1 MRILLTLALLLGSA
15 LGQAGAIYTYKDRNG
30 ISVYTN
36 IKPTGVRARVIT
48 FYSCPACNV
57 HSKLDWTNT
66 RLNFETFRPEVEKYA
81 NQYGVEVALIR
92 SIMHAE
98 SAFNPN
104 ALSRA
109 GAQGLMQL
117 MPATADRF
125 GVSNPYDPKQ
135 NIMGGVAYLRF
146 LLNMFDGNADLAS
159 AAYNA
164 GEGAVLRFTG
174 IPPYAETQ
182 VYVQRVGTLLQR
194 YRTEVPATATLPT
207 ATAAAASAAVASP
220 TALVD

>member
-1 MRILLTLALLLGSA
+1 MRILGFLVALMSFA
-15 LGQAGAIYTYKDRNG
+15 ATCSAGAIYTYKDRNG
-30 ISVYTN
+30 VSVFTN
-36 IKPTGVRARVIT
+36 IKPHGVRARVIT
-48 FYSCPACNV
+48 FYKCPACDVRSSVN
-57 HSKLDWTNT
+57 WGNT
-66 RLNFETFRPEVEKYA
+66 RLNFDTYKSEVEKYA
-81 NQYGVEVALIR
+81 AEYGVEVALIR

-125 GVSNPYDPKQ
+125 DVSDPFDPKQ
-135 NIMGGVAYLRF
+135 NIRGGVAYLRF
-146 LLNMFDGNADLAS
+146 LLDLFDGNADLAS

-182 VYVQRVGTLLQR
+182 VYVQRVQTLLTR
-194 YRTEVPATATLPT
+194 YREDAAKSVPAL
-207 ATAAAASAAVASP
+207 AAEQAPVPAVGASVPSP
-220 TALVD
+220 